1 MKRKV
6 DLKYNTQSIE
16 QSGFYNLYDIDY
28 LCKLLKVKN
37 KEELNCVLNTK
48 NKNLIKSNKEDK
60 KGKKRDYT
68 YPKPNS
74 KLALVYEQILVL
86 FDRIK
91 KPDYLFSCKKG
102 TSHVYVAK
110 YHSNCTSLVTID
122 IDSFFPS
129 VKAKHVFNF
138 FKNTMKCTKEI
149 STILSQLLTHN
160 NQLMQGACF
169 SPVLSWL
176 SFKDMFDKINQEA
189 QEKNLKFSLWID
201 DIAISGAGSHKFIEN
216 IQHYFNENDLKIK
229 WKKLNKYK
237 HLTEIKEIMGVLIE
251 SNKIY
256 TKVNANAGYK
266 KYVNRVNSER
276 L

>member
-1 MKRKV
+1 MKRKI
-6 DLKYNTQSIE
+6 DLKYNTQLIE
-16 QSGFYNLYDIDY
+16 QSGFYNLYDTDY
-28 LCKLLKVKN
+28 LCKELLKVKD
-37 KEELNCVLNTK
+37 EGELKLILNTK
-48 NKNLIKSNKEDK
+48 NESLIQSSKEDK
-60 KGKKRDYT
+60 KGKKRNYT

-74 KLALVYEQILVL
+74 KLAFVYKQILIL

-129 VKAKHVFNF
+129 VNEKHIFNF
-138 FKNTMKCTKEI
+138 FKNTMKCTEKI
-149 STILSQLLTHN
+149 SAILSKLLTHN
-160 NQLMQGACF
+160 NELMQGACF
-169 SPVLSWL
+169 SPILSWL
-176 SFKDMFDKINQEA
+176 CFKDMLDEINQEA
-189 QEKNLKFSLWID
+189 QEKCLKFSLWID
-201 DIAISGAGSHKFIEN
+201 DIAISGKGSHKFIEN
-216 IQHYFNENDLKIK
+216 IHNHFKKNGLKIK

-256 TKVNANAGYK
+256 TKIDANAGYK
-266 KYVNRVNSER
+266 KYVEKINKI
-276 L
+276 